1 MANAAPAAINADGRF
16 DNFRQQRTF
25 VEGFEDYVSGRL
37 WTLTTA
43 DSATAVLTAAAA
55 GLQGGQLVVSAAGAT
70 LNDEAYVFRTVSQM
84 LFEDGVSFRVKSRI
98 KFAQAA
104 TNKAAIHFGLLNAP
118 AANAIVDTTGVPK
131 SSFSGALIYTKADSI
146 YWQAGCSVG
155 TALQTT
161 ASSKIAGGSS
171 IQELE
176 ISIQCNNGVAVIEYF
191 VDGVQLLYE
200 ESFGVSIPIKH
211 SLTYSGAAAMT
222 GYFGMKQCSAT
233 QQAMTILGYA
243 EQLTYGPW

>member
-1 MANAAPAAINADGRF
+1 MANAAPAALNADSRF
-16 DNFRQQRTF
+16 DSFRQQRTF

-43 DSATAVLTAAAA
+43 DSATATLTAAAA

-70 LNDEAYVFRTVSQM
+70 ANDEAYVFRTVSQL
-84 LFEDGVSFRVKSRI
+84 LFEDGVSFRVKSRL

-104 TNKAAIHFGLLNAP
+104 TNNAAIHFGLMSAP
-118 AANAIVDTTGVPK
+118 AANTIVDTTGVPK
-131 SSFSGALIYTKADSI
+131 SSFSGALIYTKAGST

-155 TALQTT
+155 TSLTTT
-161 ASSKIAGGSS
+161 ASSTVAGGSS

-191 VDGVQLLYE
+191 VDGKQLLD
-200 ESFGVSIPIKH
+200 ESTPYSNPIKH
-211 SLTYSGAAAMT
+211 NLTYSGAVAMT
-222 GYFGMKQCSAT
+222 GYFGMKQCSAA

-243 EQLTYGPW
+243 EQITFGAWG